1 MGSSN
6 PNGPPNLN
14 KQSSF
19 PGLPGQ
25 AAKPVPIE
33 TPSAQSASDESDTP
47 VSLPTTP
54 AADSST
60 PASGA
65 TSPATSQA
73 GSTTNSHSN
82 NGSSQASSED
92 SDNKSEFADGLP
104 LNYGGR
110 IGPNKHYTAEKAFM
124 PTPLRE
130 AIKTLGEATAQT
142 FHTKSADE
150 NKTHTKDECLRLTKK
165 FEEQKSQ
172 WEVAV
177 ADAKVIRDQECAAAL
192 AKAETAHADA
202 AKEQVTKQTEANQ
215 KSIAEEEARIE
226 KSIAE
231 EQARIEKSI
240 AEEHA

>member
-25 AAKPVPIE
+25 AAKPVPIGA
-33 TPSAQSASDESDTP
+33 PSAQSASDESDTP

-82 NGSSQASSED
+82 NGSSQASSSD

-104 LNYGGR
+104 LNYGDR
-110 IGPNKHYTAEKAFM
+110 IGPNKQYTAAKAFM

-130 AIKTLGEATAQT
+130 AINTLGEAT
-142 FHTKSADE
+142 E
-150 NKTHTKDECLRLTKK
+150 
-165 FEEQKSQ
+165 
-172 WEVAV
+172 
-177 ADAKVIRDQECAAAL
+177 
-192 AKAETAHADA
+192 
-202 AKEQVTKQTEANQ
+202 
-215 KSIAEEEARIE
+215 
-226 KSIAE
+226 
-231 EQARIEKSI
+231 
-240 AEEHA
+240 